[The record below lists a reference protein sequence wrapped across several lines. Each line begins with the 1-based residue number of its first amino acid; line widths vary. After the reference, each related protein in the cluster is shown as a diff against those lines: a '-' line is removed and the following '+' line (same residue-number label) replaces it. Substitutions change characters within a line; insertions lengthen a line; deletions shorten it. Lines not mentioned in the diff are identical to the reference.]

1 MSISSVVT
9 EGYGPG
15 ASIALVVTSGYG
27 GGAAPPEDVALLSGG
42 SYQGLRKRF
51 ADEDRDRNN
60 RWRKRRKQLE
70 TISNLIDGITEEI
83 PADVPEAQVARAAVK
98 AIEKAADKLA
108 EDVPLPAFDWRGLA
122 RDVAAAQAALAQAE
136 RAFAAYQ
143 ARVEDEDDEDALLLM
158 A

>member
-83 PADVPEAQVARAAVK
+83 PADVPEAQVARAAVE

-108 EDVPLPAFDWRGLA
+108 EDVPLPAFDWSGLA

-136 RAFAAYQ
+136 RAYVAYQ
-143 ARVEDEDDEDALLLM
+143 ARIEDEDDEDALLLM